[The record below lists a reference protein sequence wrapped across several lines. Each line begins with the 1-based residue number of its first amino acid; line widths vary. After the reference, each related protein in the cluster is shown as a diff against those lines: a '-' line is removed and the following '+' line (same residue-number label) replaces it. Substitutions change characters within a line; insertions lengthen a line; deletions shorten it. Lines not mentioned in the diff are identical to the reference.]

1 MSREHVGFLV
11 WGLLTLAVL
20 AVELPAVAGKIP
32 VPSLSE
38 TVWGLQQ
45 RWPWLTA
52 VLVGA
57 IALFAAHIV
66 RLRNVQQR
74 VGPKKEDK

>member
-1 MSREHVGFLV
+1 ML
-11 WGLLTLAVL
+11 WGGITLLILCL
-20 AVELPAVAGKIP
+20 ELPAVAGKLPIP
-32 VPSLSE
+32 SISE

-52 VLVGA
+52 PLLGA
-57 IALFAAHIV
+57 LALLTAHIV

-74 VGPKKEDK
+74 TGPTKEDQ